1 MAASRARVR
10 VRPRTHAHARL
21 AACLAT
27 CLGAVLLSACAASTP
42 DWDRRFG
49 QAARD
54 TLAQQVLHPEAA
66 RHADPVA
73 GMDGR
78 AAAAAQ
84 ARYQKSFA
92 EPKPQPASF
101 TIGVSGAR

>member
-1 MAASRARVR
+1 MSLLIPSRASL
-10 VRPRTHAHARL
+10 AARL
-21 AACLAT
+21 RMYLRMYLT
-27 CLGAVLLSACAASTP
+27 LCLGAALLSGCAATTP

-49 QAARD
+49 LAARA

-66 RHADPVA
+66 RNTDPVA

-84 ARYQKSFA
+84 ARYQKSFTD
-92 EPKPQPASF
+92 PKPQPASF

>member
-1 MAASRARVR
+1 MMSAVSSRAR
-10 VRPRTHAHARL
+10 ARL
-21 AACLAT
+21 ARRLAT
-27 CLGAVLLSACAASTP
+27 CLGIALLTACAATTP

-49 QAARD
+49 QATRA
-54 TLAQQVLHPEAA
+54 TLARQVLHPEAA
-66 RHADPVA
+66 RNADPVA

-78 AAAAAQ
+78 AAGAVQ
-84 ARYQKSFA
+84 ARYQKSYT

>member
-1 MAASRARVR
+1 MKFTASSRARAR
-10 VRPRTHAHARL
+10 ARL
-21 AACLAT
+21 AMRLAT
-27 CLGAVLLSACAASTP
+27 CLGIALLQACAATTP

-49 QAARD
+49 LATRA

-66 RHADPVA
+66 RNADPVA

-78 AAAAAQ
+78 AADAAQ

>member
-1 MAASRARVR
+1 MFPAISSRAG
-10 VRPRTHAHARL
+10 ARL
-21 AACLAT
+21 ARCLAVW
-27 CLGAVLLSACAASTP
+27 LGVSLLSACAATTP
-42 DWDRRFG
+42 DWDQRFG
-49 QAARD
+49 QAARA

-66 RHADPVA
+66 RNADPVA

-78 AAAAAQ
+78 AANAAH

-101 TIGVSGAR
+101 TIGVSGGQ

>member
-1 MAASRARVR
+1 MLLTVSSRAR
-10 VRPRTHAHARL
+10 ARL
-21 AACLAT
+21 IPGLAM
-27 CLGAVLLSACAASTP
+27 LLSACAATTP
-42 DWDRRFG
+42 DWDRHFG
-49 QAARD
+49 QAARA
-54 TLAQQVLHPEAA
+54 TLAQQVLHPAA
-66 RHADPVA
+66 AGNSDPVA

-78 AAAAAQ
+78 AASAAQ

>member
-1 MAASRARVR
+1 MFAVSFRVRAR
-10 VRPRTHAHARL
+10 ARL
-21 AACLAT
+21 AVRLAT
-27 CLGAVLLSACAASTP
+27 CLGVALLPACAATTP
-42 DWDRRFG
+42 DWDRQFS
-49 QAARD
+49 QATRA
-54 TLAQQVLHPEAA
+54 TLAQQVLHPEAG
-66 RHADPVA
+66 RNADPVA

-78 AAAAAQ
+78 AAGAAQ